1 MWKLSV
7 LEADQGEK
15 IDTGCLSWLT
25 TMRPRGGGGGGTSIY
40 KGRGW
45 LSEILK

>member
-25 TMRPRGGGGGGTSIY
+25 TMRPRGGGGGEG
-40 KGRGW
+40 
-45 LSEILK
+45 ILYIKDGSGCRKF